1 VICTAANSS
10 APLQQLP
17 FGGDEALAEA
27 PSDIENGTPRLKGSE
42 TVLPLHVLEHD
53 QVNSE
58 TGLPVSKSNRVP
70 WMLPVLKKS
79 PSYSLNQES
88 VSVPGVIG
96 PSVYKGKFAWFVP
109 VGPTEPEGGLLAS
122 AETPSRTKPVPKP
135 DTFMHPGPPQLLPL
149 VSVLLKMT
157 DALSFP
163 DGMISNAAVKIS
175 PNPRLVSIKFSF
187 KARSGIGSACSSG
200 RAEQQITWDGDRRS
214 AVGRPKHEPNCDLTP
229 RLPAL
234 QAWQP
239 WVISKFSVDEKH
251 PYFPTAFLRFLVQT
265 ISQVMKRLRI
275 KARRHL

>member
-42 TVLPLHVLEHD
+42 TVLPSHVLEHD

-135 DTFMHPGPPQLLPL
+135 DTFMHPGPPPVSQRIAKNDGCIKLP
-149 VSVLLKMT
+149 
-157 DALSFP
+157 
-163 DGMISNAAVKIS
+163 
-175 PNPRLVSIKFSF
+175 
-187 KARSGIGSACSSG
+187 
-200 RAEQQITWDGDRRS
+200 
-214 AVGRPKHEPNCDLTP
+214 
-229 RLPAL
+229 
-234 QAWQP
+234 
-239 WVISKFSVDEKH
+239 
-251 PYFPTAFLRFLVQT
+251 
-265 ISQVMKRLRI
+265 
-275 KARRHL
+275 